1 MSDLVVKVHRAKK
14 AEKVAAVA
22 AKVTKHVQFSDQ
34 KCRRASEC
42 IVAKGS
48 V

>member
-14 AEKVAAVA
+14 AEKVAG
-22 AKVTKHVQFSDQ
+22 KVTKYVQFPDQ